1 MKLVLLRRISG
12 KTILALS
19 VFFIIFSALLFS
31 FKEEVLLASSP
42 PQIQNV
48 RVVEVDENSALVQ
61 WETDKEADSL
71 INYGLDRHYGIVRDP
86 GSEKVEHSLL
96 LDDLLSGTT
105 YHFRVVSRDKDGNQ
119 SISSNYRFTTEGES
133 EIVDIDTPPVDRVEQ
148 IIEHIEEIDELLEIE
163 EAIRERIREIS
174 DDLVII
180 GTPVVEVGE
189 DHAIV
194 RWATNRSSISSVE
207 FARENEFNE
216 NDPVYSRSQ
225 SGDGTESLEHEVF
238 LEGLTPATTYH
249 FRAIARDNAGV
260 EVRSED
266 HTFTTDAPTPQV
278 RNFEL
283 VYIGEDSATF
293 EWNTTFPAESLIEFE
308 HLGTGER
315 GTKGSPTLS
324 SGHSVHLTDLEF
336 GESYRA
342 KAIAIGEDGGTSESN
357 YIEFE
362 TVIDT
367 DPPVVSNV
375 STESTLF
382 PGAEARV
389 QTIVSWRT
397 NKLAICRFNYQEG
410 LAPGTDQF
418 DLDPRDSSFMTNHVQ
433 VVVDFRPATVYQ
445 FWFVCVDRFGNE
457 GVSEKFVV
465 FTPQQEKNIID
476 IIIENFEDTFGW
488 IENIFN

>member
-1 MKLVLLRRISG
+1 MFNEE
-12 KTILALS
+12 IL
-19 VFFIIFSALLFS
+19 F
-31 FKEEVLLASSP
+31 ASNP

-48 RVVEVDENSALVQ
+48 RVVDVDNSSALVE

-71 INYGLDRHYGIVRDP
+71 INYGLDRNYGIVRDP
-86 GSEKVEHSLL
+86 GTEKVEHSLL
-96 LDDLLSGTT
+96 LDNLLSGTT

-119 SISSNYRFTTEGES
+119 SISSNYRFTTEGEP
-133 EIVDIDTPPVDRVEQ
+133 EIVDVDTPPVDRVEKMV
-148 IIEHIEEIDELLEIE
+148 EHIEDIDQLMELE
-163 EAIRERIREIS
+163 ETIRERIREVS
-174 DDLVII
+174 DQLVII
-180 GTPVVEVGE
+180 GIPTVEVGE
-189 DHAIV
+189 STATV
-194 RWATNRSSISSVE
+194 KWATNRPSISSVD
-207 FARENEFNE
+207 FVRENEFDVN
-216 NDPVYSRSQ
+216 NPYYSSSQ
-225 SGDGTESLEHEVF
+225 SGDGTETLEHEVF

-249 FRAIARDNAGV
+249 FRAVVRDRAGV
-260 EVRSED
+260 EAYSDD

-283 VYIGEDSATF
+283 IYIGEDSATF
-293 EWNTTFPAESLIEFE
+293 EWSTTFPAESLVEFE

-315 GTKGSPTLS
+315 ESKGSPTLS
-324 SGHSVHLTDLEF
+324 SSHSVHLTDLEF
-336 GESYRA
+336 GVRYRA
-342 KAIAIGEDGGTSESN
+342 KAIAVGEDGGTSESS

-375 STESTLF
+375 STDSTLF

-397 NKLAICRFNYQEG
+397 NKLAVCRFNYQEG
-410 LAPGTDQF
+410 LAPGADRF

-433 VVVDFRPATVYQ
+433 VVVEFRPATVYQ
-445 FWFVCVDRFGNE
+445 FWFVCEDRFGNE
-457 GVSEKFVV
+457 GTSEKFVV

-488 IENIFN
+488 VKNIMN